1 MKHTFLI
8 LLVFAITLSSCDDA
22 ETTPTITTQRITIKE
37 STLPSNFRYE
47 IIEVNGVEYLCSS
60 RGGICPLVKDT
71 TAKKIIFKINQ

>member
-1 MKHTFLI
+1 MKYTFLI

-47 IIEVNGVEYLCSS
+47 IIEVDGVEH
-60 RGGICPLVKDT
+60 
-71 TAKKIIFKINQ
+71 F